1 MKKFKKAISLVA
13 IMMSMSAVA
22 VAQNGLS
29 VRAGGNFP
37 VGTFGQGEGTNI
49 ALVSSVSELGGAATG
64 FNVGLKYQLGVVGN
78 LSAFA
83 SADLFYNGLNGD
95 AEENY
100 SVDVDGADVTKPAYL
115 NIPAMLGLNYTI
127 VDFSGTTL
135 WVEAGAGVNF
145 ANISSSSV
153 EYNAELPIVGTVEA
167 NSKSVYDMNATFAW
181 QAGFG
186 VSLSNTF
193 SLGLH
198 YYGFGKA
205 PVSYE
210 TSIDASASNLGS
222 LGIGNILGEEGKF
235 EVGKVQPS
243 MVVVRLGYT
252 F

>member
-1 MKKFKKAISLVA
+1 MKKFKKVFAFVA
-13 IMMSMSAVA
+13 IMMGMSTMAI
-22 VAQNGLS
+22 AQDGFS

-37 VGTFGQGEGTNI
+37 VGTFSQGEGADI

-64 FNVGLKYQLGVVGN
+64 FNVGFKYQLGVVGN
-78 LSAFA
+78 LGLFA

-95 AEENY
+95 AENNY
-100 SVDVDGADVTKPAYL
+100 SVDVEGADVTQPAYL
-115 NIPAMLGLNYTI
+115 NIPAMLGLNYAI
-127 VDFSGTTL
+127 VDISGTTL

-145 ANISSSSV
+145 ANITNSSI
-153 EYNAELPIVGTVEA
+153 EYNNELPIVGKVEA
-167 NSKSVYDMNATFAW
+167 ISKSVYDMSTTFAW

-186 VSLSNTF
+186 ICLNNTF

-210 TSIDASASNLGS
+210 TSIDTSASGLGS

-243 MVVVRLGYT
+243 MLVVRLGYT

>member
-145 ANISSSSV
+145 ANITSSSV
-153 EYNAELPIVGTVEA
+153 EYNTELPLLGTVEA
-167 NSKSVYDMNATFAW
+167 NSKSVYDMATTFAW

-186 VSLSNTF
+186 VSLNKL

-205 PVSYE
+205 PISYE
-210 TSIDASASNLGS
+210 TSIDANASNLGS